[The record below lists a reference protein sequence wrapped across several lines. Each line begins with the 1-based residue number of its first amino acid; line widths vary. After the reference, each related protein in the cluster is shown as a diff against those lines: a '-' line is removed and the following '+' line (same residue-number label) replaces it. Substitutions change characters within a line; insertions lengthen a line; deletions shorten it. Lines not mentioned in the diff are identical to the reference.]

1 MSRIKPPTI
10 PPNNICDITSYGAVS
25 SSYNTVDLPSA
36 AVDVNAKAFRDA
48 IETCSSLGG
57 GTVRV
62 PDGTFITSPI
72 TLKSNIALH
81 VSKNAIIRFTRD
93 TSKYPLVFTR
103 WEGMELMNY
112 SPLIYA
118 FEAENIAITGDKLL
132 RVCQVLTE

>member
-1 MSRIKPPTI
+1 M
-10 PPNNICDITSYGAVS
+10 
-25 SSYNTVDLPSA
+25 
-36 AVDVNAKAFRDA
+36 
-48 IETCSSLGG
+48 
-57 GTVRV
+57 RV